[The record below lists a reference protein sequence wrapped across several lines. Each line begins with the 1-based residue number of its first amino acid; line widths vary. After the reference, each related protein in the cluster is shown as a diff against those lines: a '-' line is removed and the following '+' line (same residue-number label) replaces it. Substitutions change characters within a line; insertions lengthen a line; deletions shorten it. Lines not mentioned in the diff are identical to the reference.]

1 MSTHNYRDDELRVTH
16 MLALTS
22 CPDFIAEVPLNPEE
36 CLAAARAVSVGD
48 MLDLGRLFLAAI
60 EREASERIAVKAE
73 ECGITP
79 GEAAERLFGIYQ
91 PQPARRA
98 A

>member
-1 MSTHNYRDDELRVTH
+1 MAHYLNS
-16 MLALTS
+16 LTA
-22 CPDFIAEVPLNPEE
+22 CPDFIAEVPLNTEE
-36 CLAAARAVSVGD
+36 CIAAALAVDAGD
-48 MLDLGRLFLAAI
+48 MLRLGRLFLAAI
-60 EREASERIAVKAE
+60 EREASECIAVKAE

-79 GEAAERLFGIYQ
+79 GEAAKRVYGIYR